1 MNVGKA
7 LRAALHPGFW
17 RALSRAVVP
26 TIEHAPALA
35 AIEPHTV
42 IDVGANKGQFSAF
55 AAQRWPNAEIVAFE
69 PQPDQAARYRAVM
82 GDRARLLGC
91 ALGSTAGKL
100 DLHLASRKDSS
111 SLLAL
116 SDEQKSIFGM
126 DEVGTITVDVERLD
140 NVLAGGAIKAPAL
153 LKIDV
158 QGFEYEV
165 IEGLGALADKV
176 EWIFVETS
184 FIELY
189 KGQRLHADVATL
201 LESLGYDLAIEH
213 NVTMDGQRKVQ
224 ADLLYRRRP

>member
-1 MNVGKA
+1 MNIGKA
-7 LRAALHPGFW
+7 LRAAMRPAYW
-17 RALSRAVVP
+17 RALTHAVVP

-35 AIEPHTV
+35 AIEPRAV
-42 IDVGANKGQFSAF
+42 IDVGANKGQFSSF
-55 AAQRWPNAEIVAFE
+55 AAVRWPRARIVAFE
-69 PQPDQAARYRAVM
+69 PQPDQGARYRAVL
-82 GDRARLLGC
+82 GDRARLLPC
-91 ALGSTAGKL
+91 ALGSTQGKL
-100 DLHLASRKDSS
+100 ELHLASRADCS

-116 SDEQKSIFGM
+116 GDEQKSIFGM

-140 NVLAGGAIKAPAL
+140 SVLAGEQIEAPAL

-189 KGQRLHADVATL
+189 KGQRLHEDVAAL
-201 LESLGYDLAIEH
+201 LDSIGYELAIEH
-213 NVTMDGQRKVQ
+213 NVTMDGARKVQ
-224 ADLLYRRRP
+224 ADLLYRRRH